1 MLGRISIFLLL
12 ASLAAVT
19 PAVAQSDCAGA
30 INQLR
35 TVVDNDVATG
45 NLNRSV
51 YAQMQPGLA
60 QAAGL
65 CRAGHPS
72 EALRALQNL
81 KHRYGYR

>member
-1 MLGRISIFLLL
+1 MLGRIAIFLLL
-12 ASLAAVT
+12 TSLAAVT
-19 PAVAQSDCAGA
+19 PATAQSDCAGA

-51 YAQMQPGLA
+51 YTQMQPGLS

-65 CRAGHPS
+65 CRAGHPG

-81 KHRYGYR
+81 KHRYGYH